1 MPTIAP
7 LPASRLHATLYPA
20 RIPWETSKDI
30 PLPRNGRQNPFQ
42 PRAMQALGLAL
53 QIKNQGYNVYLSG
66 EADLGRSHMLLSYL
80 GPQAKKAQT
89 PEDLVYVHNFA
100 DPDRPCLFALPTG
113 MGKKLKQNL
122 KELIEHIRE
131 ELPRRFEASTYV
143 KRRAKIVDNFQ
154 NARMGLLRK
163 MNSVAVDKGF
173 NLDMDESGGLTL
185 YPLVEGKRLSEEEF
199 DRLDTTLRLSLKSRG
214 DNLVQAM
221 SGYMRQLNKAEES
234 FQDDERGLER
244 EAMTQVLTSFF
255 NPIEQRT
262 LKACPVK
269 GLDAY
274 FTALREDIL
283 KNTDAFLQR
292 DGGPLGDPHGAPV
305 EAVLYRYEVN
315 LLVDNSGLDGAPII
329 VEDHPTAVNLL
340 GCVERESEMGAL
352 VTDFTLIR
360 AGSIHKA
367 NGGFLVLHIEDL
379 LQHPNAW
386 EGLLRALRSNMAR
399 IEDSGEGPDT
409 PIRTKGINP
418 EPLPLNLKVVLIGD
432 EELYEGLLVN
442 DDRFSKLFR
451 IKAHM
456 ADTTERNAANVRAYL
471 GHIATIIKETELPCF
486 DRTALAW
493 LIDLGSHI
501 CEDQRRL
508 SLRFPEL
515 RELMI
520 EASAL
525 ARMRKQD
532 VVTAP
537 VLEEAHAARIYR
549 ANLVEEIYMEEYDRN
564 MIKVQ
569 TSGQAIGQVNGLS
582 VTWHG
587 DFEFG
592 LPHRISCTVGVG
604 HEGII
609 DLERE
614 AELGGPI
621 HTKAMMILKSYL
633 TDLFARKKPL
643 VLSGSLYFE
652 QSYAGIEGDSAS
664 GAELAALL
672 SALADVPVRLD
683 LAFTGAVSQ
692 TGQIMAVG
700 GVTRKIEGFYN
711 VCASQGLTGT
721 QGVIMPFDNVDHLM
735 LAPNVI
741 EAVEKGQFSI
751 YPVRRIEE
759 ALALLTG
766 LSIGRRLKQGGF
778 TKNSLYD
785 MVDRRLERL
794 GDYAQNA
801 FRRTRKSKE
810 G

>member
-7 LPASRLHATLYPA
+7 LSASRLHATIDPA
-20 RIPWETSKDI
+20 RIPWDTSKDI

-42 PRAMQALGLAL
+42 PRAMQALDLAL
-53 QIKNQGYNVYLSG
+53 QIHNQGYNVYLSG

-80 GPQAKKAQT
+80 GPQAKKLPT
-89 PEDLVYVHNFA
+89 PNDLVYVHNFA
-100 DPDRPCLFALPTG
+100 DPDRPHLFALPAG
-113 MGKKLKQNL
+113 MGKKFKQNL
-122 KELIEHIRE
+122 KELVEHIRV
-131 ELPRRFEASTYV
+131 ELPRRFEASTFV
-143 KRRAKIVDNFQ
+143 KRRAKLVDNFQ

-185 YPLVEGKRLSEEEF
+185 HPLVEGKRLSEEEF
-199 DRLDTTLRLSLKSRG
+199 DKLDTNVRLSLKSQG

-221 SGYMRQLNKAEES
+221 SGFMRQLNKAEES

-244 EAMTQVLTSFF
+244 DAMNQVLTSYLT
-255 NPIEQRT
+255 PIEQRM
-262 LKACPVK
+262 LKTCKVK
-269 GLDAY
+269 GLDTY
-274 FTALREDIL
+274 FVQLREDIL
-283 KNTDAFLQR
+283 KNTDAFLLR
-292 DGGPLGDPHGAPV
+292 DGGSLGDVHGGPSA

-315 LLVDNSGLDGAPII
+315 LLVDSSELEGAPII

-386 EGLLRALRSNMAR
+386 EGLLRALRSNVAR
-399 IEDSGEGPDT
+399 IEDFGDGPDT

-456 ADTTERNAANVRAYL
+456 ADTTERSAGNIRAYL

-520 EASAL
+520 EASAM
-525 ARMRKQD
+525 ARMKNQE
-532 VVTAP
+532 VVSAP
-537 VLEEAHAARIYR
+537 VLEEAYAARVYR

-672 SALADVPVRLD
+672 SAIADVPVRLD

-711 VCASQGLTGT
+711 VCARQGLTGT
-721 QGVIMPFDNVDHLM
+721 QGVIIPYDNVDHLM

-741 EAVEKGQFSI
+741 KAVENGQFAI

-759 ALALLTG
+759 ALTLLTG
-766 LSIGRRLKQGGF
+766 LSVGRRLKNSGF
-778 TKNSLYD
+778 TRGSLYD
-785 MVDRRLERL
+785 KVDCRLEQL
-794 GDYAQNA
+794 GAYAQNA
-801 FRRTRKSKE
+801 FRRSKKTKD
-810 G
+810 